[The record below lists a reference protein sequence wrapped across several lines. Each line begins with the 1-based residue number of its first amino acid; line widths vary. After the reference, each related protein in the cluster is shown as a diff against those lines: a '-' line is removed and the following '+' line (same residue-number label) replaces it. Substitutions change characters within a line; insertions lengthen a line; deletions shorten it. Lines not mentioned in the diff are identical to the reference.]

1 MSNIPAFAPESY
13 IPLVNFIGPVAAASV
28 LYVKLRL
35 MNVFLPVLFCIIL
48 TNFPWPVI
56 ESVYYGLCACFVF
69 YLLLCAKESLE
80 HLVFYL
86 VLNNLHT
93 VFCLG
98 VYTAPEMYRNGTFDR
113 SVDVFA
119 FGLILYEVCKSI
131 HLTRNRINLYSYML
145 KSCHSWM
152 YWKRR
157 KKNPQWW
164 FDLTPIFTWTGIFL
178 KWHFLH
184 GLLWFRWLKE
194 LMLSTQNHRRRRR
207 KWFVWRVWD
216 HRSRTNPNTILM
228 IWESEWIFTIS
239 FSTSN

>member
-1 MSNIPAFAPESY
+1 MSNIPAFAPKSY

-56 ESVYYGLCACFVF
+56 DSVYYGLCACFVF

-145 KSCHSWM
+145 KSCHS
-152 YWKRR
+152 
-157 KKNPQWW
+157 
-164 FDLTPIFTWTGIFL
+164 
-178 KWHFLH
+178 
-184 GLLWFRWLKE
+184 
-194 LMLSTQNHRRRRR
+194 
-207 KWFVWRVWD
+207 
-216 HRSRTNPNTILM
+216 
-228 IWESEWIFTIS
+228 
-239 FSTSN
+239 

>member
-1 MSNIPAFAPESY
+1 MSNIPAFAPKSY
-13 IPLVNFIGPVAAASV
+13 SPLVNFIGPVAAASV

-119 FGLILYEVCKSI
+119 FGLILYEMIEGTHAFHPKPPEEAAKMIC
-131 HLTRNRINLYSYML
+131 LEGMRPPF
-145 KSCHSWM
+145 
-152 YWKRR
+152 
-157 KKNPQWW
+157 KNKPKYYPD
-164 FDLTPIFTWTGIFL
+164 DLRELIQECWDPTPSVRPTFEEIIVRL
-178 KWHFLH
+178 NK
-184 GLLWFRWLKE
+184 
-194 LMLSTQNHRRRRR
+194 
-207 KWFVWRVWD
+207 
-216 HRSRTNPNTILM
+216 I
-228 IWESEWIFTIS
+228 
-239 FSTSN
+239 STSFTKQTRWRDTFKLPWKQASER